1 MDPFIVG
8 IGGTTRIGSS
18 SERLTSAV
26 LTATERLGARTIMF
40 GGAKLAEL
48 PHYAPESSV
57 RTAAECELVE
67 AVRAADGLVIGTP
80 GYHGGIS
87 GLIKNAID
95 LLEDTRGCP
104 GLFRRHAGRTC
115 GLGGGLAGAGP
126 CVRSWPRCAAGRR
139 RSASQST
146 LPCKTYSTAMAGSPM
161 RISSGPLMVRPHS

>member
-48 PHYAPESSV
+48 PHYAPESSA
-57 RTAAECELVE
+57 RTAAERELVE

-126 CVRSWPRCAAGRR
+126 YVGRHACGRGRDARLGDADRHHHQHCRAKRIRQQWPDRRCGYPMGR
-139 RSASQST
+139 
-146 LPCKTYSTAMAGSPM
+146 
-161 RISSGPLMVRPHS
+161 